1 MQAQT
6 RAKGGT
12 NHKDRSAASAA
23 GKQKGR
29 KRGGRITRYALT
41 VEAAGAM
48 AGMSKSASYRA
59 VKSGL
64 IPILGEGRNRI
75 VPRLIWE
82 AKLGIKSEADPPLD
96 PSRTAAASHKSHK
109 AKEEATEIA

>member
-1 MQAQT
+1 MRAKT
-6 RAKGGT
+6 SAKGGT
-12 NHKDRSAASAA
+12 NRKARRASGAA

-48 AGMSKSASYRA
+48 AGMSKSAAYRA
-59 VKSGL
+59 VKAGL
-64 IPILGEGRNRI
+64 IPVLGEGRNRI

-82 AKLGIKSEADPPLD
+82 EKLGVKPAAEVPQDTIKSKKVE
-96 PSRTAAASHKSHK
+96 
-109 AKEEATEIA
+109 EIA